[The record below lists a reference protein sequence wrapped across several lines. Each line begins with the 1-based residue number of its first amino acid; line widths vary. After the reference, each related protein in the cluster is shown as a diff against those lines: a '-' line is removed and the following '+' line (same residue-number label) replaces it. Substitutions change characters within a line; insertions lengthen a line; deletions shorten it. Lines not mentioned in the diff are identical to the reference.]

1 MNYRLIAVAALAGL
15 ASGCTTTSP
24 VATNPVE
31 SYWKGKSAGSFFARF
46 APPYSD
52 SENGS
57 QTVYNWRGGFNRIK
71 TKEGRS
77 ISVSCSAQITADSQY
92 RIQSIRIVAD
102 RPGAKGP
109 SYCAELLV
117 GES

>member
-1 MNYRLIAVAALAGL
+1 MNYRLIALAGL
-15 ASGCTTTSP
+15 AGILSACTSTSGIATSP
-24 VATNPVE
+24 IEAR
-31 SYWKGKSAGSFFARF
+31 WIGKSAGTFFARY

-52 SENGS
+52 TLAGS

-71 TKEGRS
+71 TAQGRS
-77 ISVSCSAQITADSQY
+77 ASVSCTAQITAGSDY

-109 SYCAELLV
+109 SYCTELLAA
-117 GES
+117 E

>member
-1 MNYRLIAVAALAGL
+1 MNYRLISVAVLAGIV
-15 ASGCTTTSP
+15 SGCTTTGP
-24 VATNPVE
+24 ATNPIE
-31 SYWKGKSAGSFFARF
+31 TRWKGKSAGTFFARY

-77 ISVSCSAQITADSQY
+77 MSVSCSAQITADSQY
-92 RIQSIRIVAD
+92 RITSIRVTAD

-109 SYCAELLV
+109 SYCEELLTA
-117 GES
+117 E